1 MKLSQFKSMLR
12 ELIREEVQTAVR
24 TEIKK
29 LNESKQPAFGSKQST
44 PKPDKALQVNRRTTP
59 LVTLDEPFTT
69 VGGPLGDLLNETAQS
84 MAGFGDESE
93 EQVNTDFPTIGS
105 SATDMFVRDYSSV
118 LKRSEE
124 LSNPN
129 FRP

>member
-12 ELIREEVQTAVR
+12 ELIREEVQLAVR

-29 LNESKQPAFGSKQST
+29 LNEGKMPAKPSQGT
-44 PKPDKALQVNRRTTP
+44 PRPPLYPQQRTTP

-69 VGGPLGDLLNETAQS
+69 VGGVLGDLLNETAQN
-84 MAGFGDESE
+84 MAGFGE
-93 EQVNTDFPTIGS
+93 EAVEQANPDFPTLTGAS
-105 SATDMFVRDYSSV
+105 TNAFVKDYSSI

-124 LSNPN
+124 LSNSN

>member
-12 ELIREEVQTAVR
+12 ELIREEVQLAVR
-24 TEIKK
+24 SEIKK
-29 LNESKQPAFGSKQST
+29 LNESKQPSTRPNQSSQ
-44 PKPDKALQVNRRTTP
+44 KPNPALQVNRRTTP

-84 MAGFGDESE
+84 MAGFGDEVV
-93 EQVNTDFPTIGS
+93 EQANPDFPTIGS
-105 SATDMFVRDYSSV
+105 SATDMFVKDYSSI

>member
-12 ELIREEVQTAVR
+12 ELIREEVQVAVR

-29 LNESKQPAFGSKQST
+29 LNESKQST
-44 PKPDKALQVNRRTTP
+44 PKPNQALQINKRTTP

-84 MAGFGDESE
+84 MAGFGE
-93 EQVNTDFPTIGS
+93 EPAVQANPDFPTIGA
-105 SATDMFVRDYSSV
+105 SATDMFVKDYSSI
-118 LKRSEE
+118 LKKSEE
-124 LSNPN
+124 LSNSN

>member
-12 ELIREEVQTAVR
+12 ELIREEVQQAVR

-29 LNESKQPAFGSKQST
+29 LNEGRQLT
-44 PKPDKALQVNRRTTP
+44 KPSQAKPRPTIPQQRTTP
-59 LVTLDEPFTT
+59 LVTLDEPFST
-69 VGGPLGDLLNETAQS
+69 VGGPLGNLLNETAQN
-84 MAGFGDESE
+84 MAGFGDETI
-93 EQVNTDFPTIGS
+93 EQANPDFPTISGAS
-105 SATDMFVRDYSSV
+105 TNMFIKDYSSI

-124 LSNPN
+124 LSNSN

>member
-12 ELIREEVQTAVR
+12 ELIREEVQQAVR

-29 LNESKQPAFGSKQST
+29 LNEVRQPAKTTQGKSRPSFPQ
-44 PKPDKALQVNRRTTP
+44 QRTTP
-59 LVTLDEPFTT
+59 LVTLDEPFTS
-69 VGGPLGDLLNETAQS
+69 VGGPLGDLLNETAIS
-84 MAGFGDESE
+84 MGGFGE
-93 EQVNTDFPTIGS
+93 EEIEQANPDFAGLS
-105 SATDMFVRDYSSV
+105 SASTNAFVKDYSAL

-124 LSNPN
+124 LSTGN

>member
-24 TEIKK
+24 SEMRKLTEG
-29 LNESKQPAFGSKQST
+29 KQHTSPN
-44 PKPDKALQVNRRTTP
+44 KATQRPSLPQQRTTP

-69 VGGPLGDLLNETAQS
+69 VGGPLGDLLNETAMN
-84 MAGFGDESE
+84 MAGFGEDDMV
-93 EQVNTDFPTIGS
+93 EQANPDFAGLS
-105 SATDMFVRDYSSV
+105 SASTNAFVKDYSAI

-124 LSNPN
+124 LSTGN

>member
-12 ELIREEVQTAVR
+12 ELIREEVQVAVR

-29 LNESKQPAFGSKQST
+29 LNESKQST
-44 PKPDKALQVNRRTTP
+44 PKPNQALQINKRTTP

-84 MAGFGDESE
+84 MAGFGE
-93 EQVNTDFPTIGS
+93 EPVTQANPDFPTIGT
-105 SATDMFVRDYSSV
+105 SATDMFVKDYSSI
-118 LKRSEE
+118 LKKSEE
-124 LSNPN
+124 LSNSN

>member
-12 ELIREEVQTAVR
+12 ELIREEVQAAVR

-29 LNESKQPAFGSKQST
+29 LNEVKSSTRST
-44 PKPDKALQVNRRTTP
+44 PKPNPSLQIERRTTP
-59 LVTLDEPFTT
+59 LVTLDEPFANI
-69 VGGPLGDLLNETAQS
+69 GGPLGDLLSETAQS
-84 MAGFGDESE
+84 MAGFGDEVA
-93 EQVNTDFPTIGS
+93 EQANPDFPTISGAS
-105 SATDMFVRDYSSV
+105 TNAFVKDYSSI

-124 LSNPN
+124 LSSGN

>member
-12 ELIREEVQTAVR
+12 ELIREEVQAAVR

-29 LNESKQPAFGSKQST
+29 LNEVKGYKQPT
-44 PKPDKALQVNRRTTP
+44 TKPNTSLQVERRTTP
-59 LVTLDEPFTT
+59 LVTLDEPFST
-69 VGGPLGDLLNETAQS
+69 VGGPLGDLLNETAQN
-84 MAGFGDESE
+84 MAGFGEDAV
-93 EQVNTDFPTIGS
+93 EQANPDFPTLSGAS
-105 SATDMFVRDYSSV
+105 TNMFVKDYSSI

-124 LSNPN
+124 LSNSN

>member
-29 LNESKQPAFGSKQST
+29 LNESKQST
-44 PKPDKALQVNRRTTP
+44 PKPNQALQVNRRTTP

-84 MAGFGDESE
+84 MGGFGDESM
-93 EQVNTDFPTIGS
+93 EQVNPDFPSIGS
-105 SATDMFVRDYSSV
+105 SATDMFVKDYSSI

-124 LSNPN
+124 ISNPN

>member
-24 TEIKK
+24 TEMKK
-29 LNESKQPAFGSKQST
+29 LNEGKQST
-44 PKPDKALQVNRRTTP
+44 PKPDKALQINKRTTP

-84 MAGFGDESE
+84 MGAFGDETV
-93 EQVNTDFPTIGS
+93 EQANPDFPTIGS
-105 SATDMFVRDYSSV
+105 SATDVFVRDYSSV

>member
-12 ELIREEVQTAVR
+12 ELIREEVQLAVR

-29 LNESKQPAFGSKQST
+29 LNENKQSKQPMSK
-44 PKPDKALQVNRRTTP
+44 PNPALQVNRRTNP

-84 MAGFGDESE
+84 MAGFGEESMD
-93 EQVNTDFPTIGS
+93 QPNPDFPSIGS
-105 SATDMFVRDYSSV
+105 SATNMFVKDYSSI

>member
-24 TEIKK
+24 TEMKK
-29 LNESKQPAFGSKQST
+29 LNEGRVPA
-44 PKPDKALQVNRRTTP
+44 KASQATSRPPLYPQQRTTP
-59 LVTLDEPFTT
+59 LVTLDEPFTN
-69 VGGPLGDLLNETAQS
+69 VGGALGDLLNETAMNMQ
-84 MAGFGDESE
+84 GFGE
-93 EQVNTDFPTIGS
+93 EAFEEANPDFVGVNGASTN
-105 SATDMFVRDYSSV
+105 AFVKDYSAL

-124 LSNPN
+124 LSTGN

>member
-29 LNESKQPAFGSKQST
+29 LNESKQST
-44 PKPDKALQVNRRTTP
+44 PKPNQALQVNRRTTP
-59 LVTLDEPFTT
+59 LVTLDEPFTN
-69 VGGPLGDLLNETAQS
+69 VGGPLGDLLNETAKS
-84 MAGFGDESE
+84 MAGFGDESS
-93 EQVNTDFPTIGS
+93 EQINPDFPTIGS
-105 SATDMFVRDYSSV
+105 SATDMFVKDYSSV

-124 LSNPN
+124 ISNPN

>member
-24 TEIKK
+24 AEIKK
-29 LNESKQPAFGSKQST
+29 LNESKQST
-44 PKPDKALQVNRRTTP
+44 PKPNQALQVNRRTTP

-84 MAGFGDESE
+84 MGGFDDESM
-93 EQVNTDFPTIGS
+93 EQVNPDFPSIGS
-105 SATDMFVRDYSSV
+105 SATDMFVKDYSSI

-124 LSNPN
+124 ISNPN